1 MPPDKNSSDFKTL
14 ARTKALN
21 LLKSYQTLSQEYGQI
36 LEISK
41 EILNQL
47 EKEANEVKLSQLLDK
62 KLEIGKRIE
71 LLSQKIAE
79 QDIGSL
85 STDKSILNEVKMEL
99 EKIKSLADKLW
110 DLERKIKKM
119 L

>member
-1 MPPDKNSSDFKTL
+1 MPPDKNSSDDKTRV
-14 ARTKALN
+14 RTNALN
-21 LLKSYQTLSQEYGQI
+21 LLKNYQTLSQEYDRI

-41 EILNQL
+41 EILSQL
-47 EKEANEVKLSQLLDK
+47 ETEANENKLSQLLDQK
-62 KLEIGKRIE
+62 SEIGKRIG
-71 LLSQKIAE
+71 LLAHE
-79 QDIGSL
+79 MTGQDFDSL
-85 STDKSILNEVKMEL
+85 SSDKSILNQVKIEF

>member
-1 MPPDKNSSDFKTL
+1 MPSDKNPSDDKTL
-14 ARTKALN
+14 ARTKTLN
-21 LLKSYQTLSQEYGQI
+21 LLKNYQTLSQEYNQI

-47 EKEANEVKLSQLLDK
+47 ENEANEVKLSQLLDQ

-71 LLSQKIAE
+71 LLSQKIAD

-85 STDKSILNEVKMEL
+85 SSDKSILNEVKMEF

>member
-1 MPPDKNSSDFKTL
+1 MPPDKNPSDDKIL
-14 ARTKALN
+14 ARTNALN
-21 LLKSYQTLSQEYGQI
+21 LLKNYQTLSQEYDRI

-47 EKEANEVKLSQLLDK
+47 EKEANENKLSQLLDQ
-62 KLEIGKRIE
+62 KLEIGKRIKI
-71 LLSQKIAE
+71 LSQRIAD

-85 STDKSILNEVKMEL
+85 SSDKSILNQVKMEL

-110 DLERKIKKM
+110 ELERKIKKM